1 MSKFTGKQAAF
12 IDYYLMC
19 LDGTEAASRAK
30 YKGNRV
36 TLAAVAYENLRKP
49 HIAAEIKRRLED
61 RTMKAEE
68 VLYRLDQQARAD
80 VGDFFKIVEEWT
92 FYPLPTYDIL
102 DAERIIDKSDP
113 DNPEERI
120 SYFVRRVAIDT
131 DKLVDP
137 RYSHL
142 LHKVSDTAR
151 GGLQLELYDKQKALV
166 QLGKHY
172 ALFTDKVKHED
183 WRDTALEYIRN
194 REVSYE
200 ALAHELGTDLATELF
215 KQAGV
220 PVEVGTGES

>member
-1 MSKFTGKQAAF
+1 MRRLTDKQAAF
-12 IDYYLMC
+12 IDHYLMC
-19 LDGTEAASRAK
+19 LDGTEAAARAK

-49 HIAAEIKRRLED
+49 YIREEIDRRLKS
-61 RTMKAEE
+61 RTMKADE

-80 VGDFFKIVEEWT
+80 VGAFFKIVEEWT

-102 DAERIIDKSDP
+102 DAEEIIDKTDP
-113 DNPEERI
+113 EKPRERI
-120 SYFVRRVAIDT
+120 TYLVRRVAIDT

-194 REVSYE
+194 KEVSYE
-200 ALAHELGTDLATELF
+200 ALANECGADLATELF
-215 KQAGV
+215 RDAGI
-220 PVEVGTGES
+220 PIEVGTGKS

>member
-1 MSKFTGKQAAF
+1 MGKLTDKQAAF
-12 IDYYLMC
+12 IEEYLVC
-19 LDGTEAASRAK
+19 LNATEAAR
-30 YKGNRV
+30 
-36 TLAAVAYENLRKP
+36 LAGYQGTYDSLRTIGSQNLTKTKIRT
-49 HIAAEIKRRLED
+49 EIDKRLKS
-61 RTMKAEE
+61 RTMKADE

-102 DAERIIDKSDP
+102 DAEEIIDTSDP
-113 DNPEERI
+113 DKPRERI
-120 SYFVRRVAIDT
+120 TYLVRRVAIDAE
-131 DKLVDP
+131 KLVDP

-151 GGLQLELYDKQKALV
+151 GGLTIELYNKQNALV
-166 QLGKHY
+166 HLGKHY

-194 REVSYE
+194 RDVSYE

-220 PVEVGTGES
+220 PVEVGTGQS